1 MNPAVDTCYSLL
13 LRVCDLADGKS
24 WGEFWQLYEPV
35 VRRMARRFGMQDA
48 DAQDLTQEV
57 LAAIAAAI
65 GSWQPDPRRGR
76 FRTWLYA
83 IVRNK
88 TIDAMR
94 RRRPGDCGSG
104 DTDMLRRLEAQPL
117 AANDTFRLEVRRA
130 AFHQAAARV
139 QEEVQPMTWA
149 AFWRTSVLGH
159 PIDET
164 ARELQLSIGSVYAAR
179 SRILARLRCEIE
191 TMIDDES

>member
-1 MNPAVDTCYSLL
+1 
-13 LRVCDLADGKS
+13 
-24 WGEFWQLYEPV
+24 
-35 VRRMARRFGMQDA
+35 MQHA

-65 GSWQPDPRRGR
+65 RSWQPDPDRGR
-76 FRTWLYA
+76 FRTWLYK

-94 RRRPGDCGSG
+94 RRRPGDRGSG
-104 DTDMLRRLEAQPL
+104 DTDMLRRLEAQPET
-117 AANDTFRLEVRRA
+117 ANDAFRLEVRRA

-139 QEEVQPMTWA
+139 RQDVQPATWA
-149 AFWRTSVLGH
+149 AFWRTSVLGE

-164 ARELQLSIGSVYAAR
+164 ARDLELSIGSVYAAR

-191 TMIDDES
+191 SVLDEEP